1 MVDWWMEDPY
11 YTLGPC
17 DDNDDDESWLVVDGL
32 GGGSDRSVGV
42 TWLTG

>member
-17 DDNDDDESWLVVDGL
+17 DDNDECWLAVDGL

>member
-1 MVDWWMEDPY
+1 MEDPY

>member
-1 MVDWWMEDPY
+1 MEDPY

-17 DDNDDDESWLVVDGL
+17 DDNDEIWLVVDGL
-32 GGGSDRSVGV
+32 DGGGDRSVGV